1 MNEYVKKVSEQTGK
15 DLNDTLAQMK
25 KIKKLFGITFKEYYN
40 NEMFLMPEGKLE
52 KEALKLQMKK
62 EKRKE
67 TFDNAIKNSGFT
79 KEHIIDEIKRI
90 NARGIKT
97 ININYYDKFR
107 LYELNDEEL
116 DKTLILLNERDA
128 LAETIKNDIKALDEG
143 EKSYDD
149 IIPKI
154 ETFKAM
160 LANLMTP
167 EFSQRLLNIYRKG
180 RNYSDDIE
188 VNDIL
193 IDMEATRLL
202 LGFSFSEYMA
212 FHFDSKTLAEKR
224 EYMPNKE
231 RIAVLRQY
239 NDETGCDLL
248 DNKAECYKILKKQF
262 GRKQVYIG
270 GKENLKDF
278 KRFCRFRKC
287 FVKKALA
294 KSMGKG
300 VEPIY
305 IDRGT
310 DLDKLFH
317 RLLDESGSFVA
328 EEMIKQHE
336 CMKVFNPSSVNT
348 VRIET
353 FFDGHSVELVDA
365 FIRFGQTGAFVDNA
379 GAGGIFVSVDPE
391 EGTLR
396 GHGFD
401 ELGKIYETHP
411 QSGLRF
417 KGHELNEWDKAIE
430 LAKSIGNKF
439 SGVSFIGWDIAYTES
454 GKWVVV
460 EGNAKPQIICNQ
472 TSQGRGLKQ
481 EFLKKTKYSEK

>member
-1 MNEYVKKVSEQTGK
+1 MDKYVKLISEKTGQST
-15 DLNDTLAQMK
+15 DRVFARMK
-25 KIKKLFGITFKEYYN
+25 KINSIYGITYREYYN
-40 NEMFLMPEGKLE
+40 NEMYDMPEGALE
-52 KEALKLQMKK
+52 KEAFKLQTKK
-62 EKRKE
+62 ERRKE
-67 TFDNAIKNSGFT
+67 AFDFVISDSGLSR
-79 KEHIIDEIKRI
+79 KEILADIKRI
-90 NARGIKT
+90 NDRGIIR
-97 ININYYDKFR
+97 INIFFYEKFQ
-107 LYELNDEEL
+107 LYKLTEDELK
-116 DKTLILLNERDA
+116 KTLVLLKKRDLLNKEILEDLETLGKGERTYKDI
-128 LAETIKNDIKALDEG
+128 EGKIKEFTKVIDSLMSHRFY
-143 EKSYDD
+143 EKLKTLYD
-149 IIPKI
+149 
-154 ETFKAM
+154 
-160 LANLMTP
+160 
-167 EFSQRLLNIYRKG
+167 KG
-180 RNYSDDIE
+180 RNCQNQEAIDA
-188 VNDIL
+188 VL
-193 IDMEATRLL
+193 VDMEVTRLL
-202 LGFSFSEYMA
+202 LGFSFNEYMA
-212 FHFDSKTLAEKR
+212 FHFDEKTFMEKI
-224 EYMPNKE
+224 EYMSNRE
-231 RIAVLRQY
+231 RMAVLSQY
-239 NDETGCDLL
+239 NDEQGCNLL
-248 DNKAECYKILKKQF
+248 NNKAECYRTISKAF
-262 GRKQVYIG
+262 GRKQIYI
-270 GKENLKDF
+270 KDSDNIKLF
-278 KRFCRFRKC
+278 KRFCRRRNS
-287 FVKKALA
+287 FVKKDLA

-336 CMKVFNPSSVNT
+336 SMKVFNPSSVNT

-391 EGTLR
+391 TGTLR

-401 ELGKIYETHP
+401 ELGKVYETHP
-411 QSGLRF
+411 QSGLVF
-417 KGHELNEWDKAIE
+417 KGHELNDWDKAIK